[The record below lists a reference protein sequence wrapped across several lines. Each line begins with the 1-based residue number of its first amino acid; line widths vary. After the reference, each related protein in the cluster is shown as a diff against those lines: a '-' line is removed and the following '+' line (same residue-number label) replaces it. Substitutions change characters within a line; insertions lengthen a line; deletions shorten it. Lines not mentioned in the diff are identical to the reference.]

1 MNIPMLMVR
10 MDESNSPLA
19 FVVRLRYQDSQRIT
33 LQTWN
38 YHKLSL
44 PFSEPNTCRNMLKW
58 FAKWLAHQQ
67 TCSCNCHLKNF
78 LPLSPI
84 SIVYQHQM
92 IGYKEI
98 VKSNVS
104 QEWNVRTVAVSV
116 SIQPRISTLPLAC
129 QKIVIP
135 SRTLPDRKRGF
146 LSWWKYVKIHPFI
159 SVCISYSSQS

>member
-33 LQTWN
+33 LQT
-38 YHKLSL
+38 
-44 PFSEPNTCRNMLKW
+44 SEPNTCRNMLKW

-67 TCSCNCHLKNF
+67 TCSCNGQLKNF

-92 IGYKEI
+92 IRYKEL
-98 VKSNVS
+98 
-104 QEWNVRTVAVSV
+104 WNQMYHKNGMYEQLQSLCQFNHEYPLYRWPANRSSSHHVHCQTESAASSV
-116 SIQPRISTLPLAC
+116 DENT
-129 QKIVIP
+129 
-135 SRTLPDRKRGF
+135 
-146 LSWWKYVKIHPFI
+146 WKYIH
-159 SVCISYSSQS
+159 SSQCASRIQANFRWKTTSA